1 MGSRVGG
8 DGELCF
14 CKGGGCCVGVEGRAS
29 EGRGWGGMCGRRGVS
44 VCVHVWRGG
53 SQE

>member
-1 MGSRVGG
+1 MEGSRLGG

-29 EGRGWGGMCGRRGVS
+29 EGKGWRGMCGRRGVS
-44 VCVHVWRGG
+44 VCLKNR
-53 SQE
+53 SSS